1 MKYKITYDVLQRLKS
16 KGYTILL
23 GIEMFIATGGGKVK
37 EFLFTPV
44 EWDVEEFK
52 KCAKIEDYNRHLF
65 FLIDDLLKIDL
76 RQLYKHRVV
85 VV

>member
-1 MKYKITYDVLQRLKS
+1 MKYKITHEVLQYLKS
-16 KGYTILL
+16 KGYTILV
-23 GIEMFIATGGGKVK
+23 GIEMFIATGGTKTK
-37 EFLFTPV
+37 ESLFTPV

-52 KCAKIEDYNRHLF
+52 KCAKIGEYNRHS

-76 RQLYKHRVV
+76 RQLYTHRVV